1 MLLRAFSNNYDYTNS
16 TANQE
21 QVTPSIRPLSEFC
34 DTAET
39 NEEFAYNDS
48 HLLHFD
54 SFCED
59 RRGGEPG
66 GKTWETDGRILL
78 FEKFTNSLKEQYI
91 PLLRISYAAFFPL
104 KRNYIDAIMKTAHTV
119 LCMF

>member
-66 GKTWETDGRILL
+66 GRLGRQMGEFCFL
-78 FEKFTNSLKEQYI
+78 KSSLT
-91 PLLRISYAAFFPL
+91 P
-104 KRNYIDAIMKTAHTV
+104 
-119 LCMF
+119 